1 MLFGKKKC
9 PYCESEIDKAETTCP
24 ACGRVVVRNHYRIF
38 NIQITWMPW
47 YREIIVFLIGSLGL
61 TIAALAVQIVMM
73 VFKLGGDSQSLW
85 VNFLGYLITLL
96 SIGAVIFMHHKG
108 LFKSFERWQPYLLGL
123 AGLAAIYVF
132 NVLYSSVTTILFS
145 MEDNAN
151 ETSVNSII
159 LSMPVLSFFFVVIF
173 GPLCEELTY
182 RVGLF
187 SFLYRIHV
195 VVAYVA
201 TALIFALIHFDW
213 TCFGDTALLTNELL
227 NLPLYMFAGLTFCFL
242 YHKWGLAASLT
253 AHISNNLLSY
263 VLILA
268 LSNLNG

>member
-9 PYCESEIDKAETTCP
+9 PHCQSEIDKAETTCP
-24 ACGRVVVRNHYRIF
+24 VCGHEVVHNKYRVF

-47 YREIIVFLIGSLGL
+47 YREIIIFLIGSFGL
-61 TIAALAVQIVMM
+61 TIAALAVQIIM
-73 VFKLGGDSQSLW
+73 VAFKLGGDLQGLW
-85 VNFLGYLITLL
+85 VNFIGYLITIL
-96 SIGAVIFMHHKG
+96 SIVAVIFMYHKG
-108 LFKSFERWQPYLLGL
+108 LLKSFKKWQPYLIGL

-132 NVLYSSVTTILFS
+132 NVIYNSLVSAFFNFG
-145 MEDNAN
+145 DNAN
-151 ETSVNSII
+151 ETQVNSII

-201 TALIFALIHFDW
+201 TALIFGLIHFDW
-213 TCFGDTALLTNELL
+213 TCFGDMAALTNELL
-227 NLPLYMFAGLTFCFL
+227 NLPLYIFAGLTFSFL

-263 VLILA
+263 VMILL
-268 LSNLNG
+268 LSAFNG